1 MLFQPNFSQVLLWE
15 HNQQI
20 YWILSLQNPVNQRIY
35 LKCFPFVL
43 IVEIVACK
51 NFSLCF
57 FHFRPVCGIRGK
69 TLIINLPGSKK
80 GSQVRNVLT
89 DLPGRNYD
97 EQFSLFQM
105 VESAQY
111 NKVYKSEL
119 KSYLCKI
126 TTESLLGKD
135 HTTPVWLKVLCGQD
149 NITWSAREHSLEQAV
164 LMKSLMISTILSL
177 SSLISCTLSLGCLQ
191 LPRNHSFSH
200 KSKRNAKYMVELA
213 GAFAV
218 LISKREEREHNL
230 SELENGYIRL
240 LTLYTVCFLPAFWSV
255 WMEKL
260 EF

>member
-1 MLFQPNFSQVLLWE
+1 M
-15 HNQQI
+15 
-20 YWILSLQNPVNQRIY
+20 
-35 LKCFPFVL
+35 
-43 IVEIVACK
+43 EIVACK

-135 HTTPVWLKVLCGQD
+135 HTTPV
-149 NITWSAREHSLEQAV
+149 
-164 LMKSLMISTILSL
+164 
-177 SSLISCTLSLGCLQ
+177 
-191 LPRNHSFSH
+191 
-200 KSKRNAKYMVELA
+200 
-213 GAFAV
+213 
-218 LISKREEREHNL
+218 
-230 SELENGYIRL
+230 
-240 LTLYTVCFLPAFWSV
+240 
-255 WMEKL
+255 
-260 EF
+260 